1 MYICVESPSRHFVSQ
16 ISVQDSSTNTK
27 KSPDRHHCQM
37 FRYFFMY
44 KRKIRQK
51 EPDSRLNSPHKDDI
65 ITYPKYLSRK
75 KCLIADIL
83 KREAIPRQ

>member
-1 MYICVESPSRHFVSQ
+1 
-16 ISVQDSSTNTK
+16 
-27 KSPDRHHCQM
+27 M